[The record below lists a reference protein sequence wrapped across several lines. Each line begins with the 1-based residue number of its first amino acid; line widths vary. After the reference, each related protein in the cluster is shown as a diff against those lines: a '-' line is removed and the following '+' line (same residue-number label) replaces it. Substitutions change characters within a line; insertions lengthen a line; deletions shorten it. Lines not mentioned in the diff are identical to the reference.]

1 MTVILIIGGGPAG
14 LTAALYAL
22 RSGKTAR
29 IVEKSGFGGQ
39 IASSPKVE
47 NYPGVPAAPGAEIAD
62 KMLSQVLD
70 LGGEIE
76 VGDVT
81 RVEPFEGGFA
91 ALTAEGDRFEGAAL
105 ILAPGVKHRHL
116 GLVNEEALAGN
127 GVCYCAVCDG
137 DFYRGREVVMVGGGN
152 SALQESLLLADVASH
167 LTVVQNLDFFTG
179 EAPLAA
185 ALLRRENVRVIFGAV
200 VTALNEENGALCGCE
215 ILHSAGGR
223 TETLAAD
230 GLFVSIGLEPQ
241 NGAFANLCALDE
253 AGYFAADETCLTKT
267 PGVFVAGDCR
277 RKGVRQVT
285 TAVADGATAAL
296 AALKY
301 LRAREG

>member
-1 MTVILIIGGGPAG
+1 M
-14 LTAALYAL
+14 
-22 RSGKTAR
+22 
-29 IVEKSGFGGQ
+29 
-39 IASSPKVE
+39 
-47 NYPGVPAAPGAEIAD
+47 
-62 KMLSQVLD
+62 
-70 LGGEIE
+70 
-76 VGDVT
+76 
-81 RVEPFEGGFA
+81 
-91 ALTAEGDRFEGAAL
+91 
-105 ILAPGVKHRHL
+105 
-116 GLVNEEALAGN
+116 
-127 GVCYCAVCDG
+127 
-137 DFYRGREVVMVGGGN
+137 
-152 SALQESLLLADVASH
+152 
-167 LTVVQNLDFFTG
+167 QNLDFFTG

>member
-1 MTVILIIGGGPAG
+1 M
-14 LTAALYAL
+14 
-22 RSGKTAR
+22 
-29 IVEKSGFGGQ
+29 
-39 IASSPKVE
+39 
-47 NYPGVPAAPGAEIAD
+47 
-62 KMLSQVLD
+62 
-70 LGGEIE
+70 
-76 VGDVT
+76 
-81 RVEPFEGGFA
+81 
-91 ALTAEGDRFEGAAL
+91 
-105 ILAPGVKHRHL
+105 KHRRL
-116 GLVNEEALAGN
+116 GLINEDALAGN

-137 DFYRGREVVMVGGGN
+137 DFYRGRDVIMVGGGN
-152 SALQESLLLADVASH
+152 SALQEALLLADTCAHV
-167 LTVVQNLDFFTG
+167 TVVQNLDFFTG
-179 EAPLAA
+179 EPPLAE
-185 ALLRRENVRVIFGAV
+185 ALLRRENVRVLFGTV

-215 ILHSAGGR
+215 VRRTATGE

-241 NGAFANLCALDE
+241 NGAFASLAALDE

-301 LRAREG
+301 LRTK

>member
-1 MTVILIIGGGPAG
+1 M
-14 LTAALYAL
+14 
-22 RSGKTAR
+22 
-29 IVEKSGFGGQ
+29 
-39 IASSPKVE
+39 
-47 NYPGVPAAPGAEIAD
+47 
-62 KMLSQVLD
+62 LD

-76 VGDVT
+76 VGEVT

-223 TETLAAD
+223 T
-230 GLFVSIGLEPQ
+230 
-241 NGAFANLCALDE
+241 
-253 AGYFAADETCLTKT
+253 
-267 PGVFVAGDCR
+267 
-277 RKGVRQVT
+277 
-285 TAVADGATAAL
+285 
-296 AALKY
+296 
-301 LRAREG
+301 